1 MVLYIEIERILL
13 VKIYETVTNGY
24 FHSKK
29 KKKTEERKNIIETG
43 LYRYIRLHKA
53 IFFRY

>member
-1 MVLYIEIERILL
+1 MVLCIEIERILL

-29 KKKTEERKNIIETG
+29 KKKKKTEERKNIIEIG
-43 LYRYIRLHKA
+43 LYRLHEA